1 VREHDIEPIRGL
13 PGDLP
18 PGEAILWQ
26 GAPDAR
32 VFARSAL
39 GVRWIGGYFA
49 LLVGWA
55 MVAGTPLGALI
66 TAGFGL
72 LAVGLAYGFALLVAR
87 STVYTITNRRVVLR
101 IGVALSKCINLPLV
115 KLSGADQRNL
125 GAGFGD
131 IALTLQGQ
139 SMLGYAMLWPH
150 ARPFRF
156 AAPQPMLR
164 ALPDA
169 ANVAG
174 ILAKATAAIV
184 PVQQRSETAAAPT
197 AGRAA
202 NTPVLGAREATA

>member
-1 VREHDIEPIRGL
+1 MREHDIEPIRGL

-49 LLVGWA
+49 VLVAWA
-55 MVAGTPLGALI
+55 MVGGTPLGALL
-66 TAGFGL
+66 TAVAGL
-72 LAVGLAYGFALLVAR
+72 LALGLAYGFALMVAR

-115 KLSGADQRNL
+115 KLGGADLRKL
-125 GAGFGD
+125 GAGYGD
-131 IALTLQGQ
+131 IALSLQGS

-150 ARPFRF
+150 ARPFRL

-174 ILAKATAAIV
+174 ILAKATAAVV
-184 PVQQRSETAAAPT
+184 PVQQRTETAPAASAPRP
-197 AGRAA
+197 AM
-202 NTPVLGAREATA
+202 GAREATA

>member
-1 VREHDIEPIRGL
+1 MREHDIEPIRGL

-49 LLVGWA
+49 VLVAWA
-55 MVAGTPLGALI
+55 MVGGTPLGALL
-66 TAGFGL
+66 TAVAGL
-72 LAVGLAYGFALLVAR
+72 LALGLAYGFAFLVAR

-115 KLSGADQRNL
+115 KLGGADLRKL
-125 GAGFGD
+125 GAGYGD
-131 IALTLQGQ
+131 IALSLQGS

-150 ARPFRF
+150 ARPFRL

-174 ILAKATAAIV
+174 ILAKATAAVV
-184 PVQQRSETAAAPT
+184 PVQQRTETAPAASAPRP
-197 AGRAA
+197 AM
-202 NTPVLGAREATA
+202 GAREATA

>member
-1 VREHDIEPIRGL
+1 MREHDIEPIRGL

-26 GAPDAR
+26 GAPDAL

-39 GVRWIGGYFA
+39 GARWIGGYFA
-49 LLVGWA
+49 VLVAWA
-55 MVAGTPLGALI
+55 MVGGTPLGALL

-72 LAVGLAYGFALLVAR
+72 LALGLAYGFALLVAR

-115 KLSGADQRNL
+115 KLGGADLRNL
-125 GAGFGD
+125 GAGYGD
-131 IALTLQGQ
+131 IALTLQGS

-150 ARPFRF
+150 ARPFRL

-184 PVQQRSETAAAPT
+184 PVQQRTETAPAASAPRP
-197 AGRAA
+197 AM
-202 NTPVLGAREATA
+202 GAREATA

>member
-1 VREHDIEPIRGL
+1 MREHDIEPIRGL
-13 PGDLP
+13 PGDMP

-32 VFARSAL
+32 VFASSAL

-49 LLVGWA
+49 VLVAWA
-55 MVAGTPLGALI
+55 MVGGTPLGALL
-66 TAGFGL
+66 TAVAGL
-72 LAVGLAYGFALLVAR
+72 LALGLAYGFAFLVAR

-115 KLSGADQRNL
+115 KLGGADLRKL
-125 GAGFGD
+125 GAGYGD
-131 IALTLQGQ
+131 IALSLQGS

-150 ARPFRF
+150 ARPFRL

-174 ILAKATAAIV
+174 ILAKATAAVV
-184 PVQQRSETAAAPT
+184 PVQQRTETAPAASAPRP
-197 AGRAA
+197 AM
-202 NTPVLGAREATA
+202 GAREATA

>member
-1 VREHDIEPIRGL
+1 MREHDIEPIRGL

-49 LLVGWA
+49 VLVAWA
-55 MVAGTPLGALI
+55 MVGGTPLGALL
-66 TAGFGL
+66 TAIAGL
-72 LAVGLAYGFALLVAR
+72 LALGLAYGFALMVAR

-115 KLSGADQRNL
+115 KLSGADLRKL
-125 GAGFGD
+125 GAGYGD
-131 IALTLQGQ
+131 IALSLQGS

-150 ARPFRF
+150 ARPFRL

-174 ILAKATAAIV
+174 ILAKATAAV
-184 PVQQRSETAAAPT
+184 MPVQQRSETTAPAATAPRP
-197 AGRAA
+197 AM
-202 NTPVLGAREATA
+202 GAREATA

>member
-18 PGEAILWQ
+18 AGERILWQ
-26 GAPDAR
+26 GTPDAWI
-32 VFARSAL
+32 FARSAL
-39 GVRWIGGYFA
+39 GARWIGGYFA

-55 MVAGTPLGALI
+55 MVSGTPLGALL

-72 LAVGLAYGFALLVAR
+72 LAMGLVYGFALLVAR

-115 KLSGADQRNL
+115 KLGSADLRNL

-131 IALTLQGQ
+131 IALVPQGS

-150 ARPFRF
+150 ARPFRL

-164 ALPDA
+164 AVPNA
-169 ANVAG
+169 AEAAG
-174 ILAKATAAIV
+174 ILAKATAAII
-184 PVQQRSETAAAPT
+184 PVQQRSEAGPAASAPRP
-197 AGRAA
+197 A
-202 NTPVLGAREATA
+202 LGTREAIA

>member
-1 VREHDIEPIRGL
+1 MREHDIEPIRGL

-49 LLVGWA
+49 VLVAWA
-55 MVAGTPLGALI
+55 MVGGTPLGALL
-66 TAGFGL
+66 TAVAGL
-72 LAVGLAYGFALLVAR
+72 LALGLAYGFALMVAR

-115 KLSGADQRNL
+115 KLGGADLRKL
-125 GAGFGD
+125 GAGYGD
-131 IALTLQGQ
+131 IALSLQGS

-150 ARPFRF
+150 ARPFRL

-174 ILAKATAAIV
+174 ILAKATAAV
-184 PVQQRSETAAAPT
+184 MPVQQRTETAPAASAPRP
-197 AGRAA
+197 AM
-202 NTPVLGAREATA
+202 GAREATA

>member
-1 VREHDIEPIRGL
+1 MREHDIEPIRGL

-26 GAPDAR
+26 GTPDAW

-39 GVRWIGGYFA
+39 GARWIGGYFA

-55 MVAGTPLGALI
+55 LVSGTPLGALL
-66 TAGFGL
+66 TAGFGV
-72 LAVGLAYGFALLVAR
+72 LAMGLTYGFALLVAR

-115 KLSGADQRNL
+115 KLGGADLRGL
-125 GAGFGD
+125 GAGYGD
-131 IALTLQGQ
+131 IALTLQGP

-150 ARPFRF
+150 ARPFRL
-156 AAPQPMLR
+156 AKPQPMLR
-164 ALPDA
+164 ALPNA
-169 ANVAG
+169 AEAAG

-184 PVQQRSETAAAPT
+184 PVQQRGETTQTVNAPRP
-197 AGRAA
+197 A
-202 NTPVLGAREATA
+202 LGAREVAA

>member
-1 VREHDIEPIRGL
+1 MREHDIEPIRGL

-26 GAPDAR
+26 GTPDAR

-39 GVRWIGGYFA
+39 GARWIGGYFA

-72 LAVGLAYGFALLVAR
+72 LALGLAYGFAYLVAR

-115 KLSGADQRNL
+115 KLTAADLRNL

-131 IALTLQGQ
+131 IALSLQGQ

-150 ARPFRF
+150 TRPFRF
-156 AAPQPMLR
+156 ASPQPMLR

-169 ANVAG
+169 AEAAG
-174 ILAKATAAIV
+174 ILAKATAALV
-184 PVQQRSETAAAPT
+184 PVQQQRSEAAP
-197 AGRAA
+197 AVNAPRPA
-202 NTPVLGAREATA
+202 LGAREATA

>member
-1 VREHDIEPIRGL
+1 MREHDIEPIRGL

-49 LLVGWA
+49 VLVAWA
-55 MVAGTPLGALI
+55 MVGGTPLGALL
-66 TAGFGL
+66 TAVAGL
-72 LAVGLAYGFALLVAR
+72 LALGLAYGFAFLVAR

-115 KLSGADQRNL
+115 KLGGADLRKL
-125 GAGFGD
+125 GAGYGD
-131 IALTLQGQ
+131 IALSLQGS

-150 ARPFRF
+150 ARPFRL

-174 ILAKATAAIV
+174 ILAKATAAVV
-184 PVQQRSETAAAPT
+184 PVQQRTETAP
-197 AGRAA
+197 AA
-202 NTPVLGAREATA
+202 NAPRPAMGAREATA

>member
-1 VREHDIEPIRGL
+1 MREHDIEPIRGL

-26 GAPDAR
+26 GSPDAW

-39 GVRWIGGYFA
+39 GARWIGGYFA

-55 MVAGTPLGALI
+55 MVGGTPLGALM

-101 IGVALSKCINLPLV
+101 IGVALSKCINLPLA
-115 KLSGADQRNL
+115 KLGGADLRNL
-125 GAGFGD
+125 GAGYGD
-131 IALTLQGQ
+131 IALTLQGS

-150 ARPFRF
+150 ARPFRL

-164 ALPDA
+164 ALPNA
-169 ANVAG
+169 AEAAG

-184 PVQQRSETAAAPT
+184 QVQQRTEATASAP
-197 AGRAA
+197 R
-202 NTPVLGAREATA
+202 PVQNLGAREAIA

>member
-1 VREHDIEPIRGL
+1 MREHDIEPIRGL

-39 GVRWIGGYFA
+39 GARWIGGYFA
-49 LLVGWA
+49 LLVAWA
-55 MVAGTPLGALI
+55 MVGGTLLGAAL
-66 TAGFGL
+66 TAGFGV
-72 LAVGLAYGFALLVAR
+72 LALGLVYGFAWMVAR

-115 KLSGADQRNL
+115 KLSAADLRGL
-125 GAGFGD
+125 GAGYGD
-131 IALTLQGQ
+131 IALSLQG
-139 SMLGYAMLWPH
+139 SSLLGYAMLWPH
-150 ARPFRF
+150 ARPFRL

-169 ANVAG
+169 AAVAR
-174 ILAKATAAIV
+174 ILAKATAAIM
-184 PVQQRSETAAAPT
+184 PVQQRSETAAP
-197 AGRAA
+197 AA
-202 NTPVLGAREATA
+202 NTPRPALGVREATA

>member
-1 VREHDIEPIRGL
+1 MREHDIEPIRGL

-39 GVRWIGGYFA
+39 GARWIGGYFA

-55 MVAGTPLGALI
+55 MVSGTPLGALL
-66 TAGFGL
+66 TAGFGV
-72 LAVGLAYGFALLVAR
+72 LALALVYGFALLVAR
-87 STVYTITNRRVVLR
+87 TTVYTITNRRVVLR

-115 KLSGADQRNL
+115 KVGSADMRSL
-125 GAGFGD
+125 GAGYGD
-131 IALTLQGQ
+131 IALSLQG
-139 SMLGYAMLWPH
+139 SGLLGYALLWPH
-150 ARPFRF
+150 ARPFRL
-156 AAPQPMLR
+156 ATPQPMLR

-184 PVQQRSETAAAPT
+184 PVQQRSEAAPAT
-197 AGRAA
+197 SAPR
-202 NTPVLGAREATA
+202 PVLGTREAAA